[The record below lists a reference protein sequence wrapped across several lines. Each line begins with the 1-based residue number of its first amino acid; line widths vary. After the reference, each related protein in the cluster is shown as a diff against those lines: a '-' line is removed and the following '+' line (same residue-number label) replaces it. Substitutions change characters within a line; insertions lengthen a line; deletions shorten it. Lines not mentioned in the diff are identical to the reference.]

1 MQEKQCNRNHEF
13 GLIPDNLQI
22 DVEFFDMLRRRAWVF
37 QEEIWGM
44 SLVLRIVIIN
54 PSAGGIL
61 KKYLEFLQYLL
72 LHLSKE
78 RPPLSS
84 IQQ

>member
-22 DVEFFDMLRRRAWVF
+22 DIEFFAMLKRRAWAF
-37 QEEIWGM
+37 QEEMWGM
-44 SLVLRIVIIN
+44 SLVLRIVILN
-54 PSAGGIL
+54 PSAGGVL
-61 KKYLEFLQYLL
+61 KKYLEFLQYFL

-78 RPPLSS
+78 CQPLSS